1 MPWPSRIVC
10 GVDTSGAAGAVA
22 GTAQWLASGLGAR
35 LLVLHV
41 SEEPAS
47 EGNAFLAS
55 LRDGLSLAADDVRQ
69 AEGDPS
75 DRLLE
80 AIEQDGAELLV
91 VGSRGR
97 GSIRSAV
104 LGSVSR
110 RLATGATCPVVVVP
124 PEATVQSRS
133 DPAGASIVC
142 GADGSDHSTAAV
154 RLAGELARRMGYR
167 LIVVHA
173 IAELQSYVSYP
184 GARDT
189 APGPSTQP
197 DTAERLAREIVDAAV
212 DAVGGDATSVVEP
225 GLPWDVLQDVA
236 DREDGRLL
244 VVAARGLSTARAA
257 LFGSVT
263 STLGTS
269 GRYPLAVLP
278 ETAEK
283 AWAVPSAD

>member
-1 MPWPSRIVC
+1 
-10 GVDTSGAAGAVA
+10 VDTSGAAGAVA

-47 EGNAFLAS
+47 EGNEFLAS
-55 LRDGLSLAADDVRQ
+55 LRDRLSLAADDVHQ
-69 AEGDPS
+69 TDGDPS

-80 AIEQDGAELLV
+80 AIDKDHAELLV

-124 PEATVQSRS
+124 PETAVPSQDDS
-133 DPAGASIVC
+133 AGASIVC

-154 RLAGELARRMGYR
+154 RLAHELARRMGYR

-173 IAELQSYVSYP
+173 IADLKSYVSYP
-184 GARDT
+184 GARGT

-197 DTAERLAREIVDAAV
+197 DTAERLAREIAEAAV
-212 DAVGGDATSVVEP
+212 EAVGGDATGVVES

-236 DREDGRLL
+236 DREEGRLL

-257 LFGSVT
+257 LFGSVA
-263 STLGTS
+263 STLGAS
-269 GRYPLAVLP
+269 GRFPVAVLP
-278 ETAEK
+278 ETAEE
-283 AWAVPSAD
+283 AWAVPHAD

>member
-1 MPWPSRIVC
+1 
-10 GVDTSGAAGAVA
+10 VDTSGAADVVA
-22 GTAQWLASGLGAR
+22 GTAQWLARGLGAPV
-35 LLVLHV
+35 LLLHV

-47 EGNAFLAS
+47 EGEELLAS

-69 AEGDPS
+69 VDGDPS

-80 AIEQDGAELLV
+80 AIEQDHAELLV

-104 LGSVSR
+104 LGSVSC

-124 PEATVQSRS
+124 PDAVVPSRRDS
-133 DPAGASIVC
+133 AGASIVC

-154 RLAGELARRMGYR
+154 RLAGEIARRMGYR
-167 LIVVHA
+167 LIVAHA
-173 IAELQSYVSYP
+173 IADLTSYVSYP
-184 GARDT
+184 GARGT

-212 DAVGGDATSVVEP
+212 EAVGGDATAVVEP
-225 GLPWDVLQDVA
+225 GLPWDVLQDIA

-244 VVAARGLSTARAA
+244 VVAARGLSPARAG

-263 STLGTS
+263 SSLGTS

-278 ETAEK
+278 EAAEK
-283 AWAVPSAD
+283 AWASSSPD